1 MKAFL
6 VALLAAALCA
16 EQGHSFMCYTCQ
28 GETSN
33 KYCMKISMCAKEDK
47 YCVTI
52 KDVIDAVE
60 RTLQIIPAEALAH
73 HIKGSGYKSKYRISK
88 MCSPECPKMQ
98 GKTAAKVFCC
108 DKLLC
113 NVNGTS
119 SIETS
124 YLMISMGI
132 LANFIYIF
140 RSGL

>member
-52 KDVIDAVE
+52 KDVID
-60 RTLQIIPAEALAH
+60 T
-73 HIKGSGYKSKYRISK
+73 GYKSKYRISK
-88 MCSPECPKMQ
+88 MCSPECPKLQ

>member
-1 MKAFL
+1 
-6 VALLAAALCA
+6 
-16 EQGHSFMCYTCQ
+16 MCYTCQ

-33 KYCMKISMCAKEDK
+33 KYCMQISMCAKEDR

-52 KDVIDAVE
+52 KDVVGA
-60 RTLQIIPAEALAH
+60 
-73 HIKGSGYKSKYRISK
+73 GSGYKPKNRISK
-88 MCSPECPKMQ
+88 MCSPECPKTIMKQ

-113 NVNGTS
+113 NVNGAS
-119 SIETS
+119 SMEIS
-124 YLMISMGI
+124 YSMISMGI

>member
-52 KDVIDAVE
+52 KDVIDA
-60 RTLQIIPAEALAH
+60 
-73 HIKGSGYKSKYRISK
+73 GYESKYRISK

-124 YLMISMGI
+124 HLMISMGI